1 MQQKQNT
8 QEKLREVRGYAIISK
23 GDTPQQTGKNTFTI
37 PSQHGNG
44 SYIITIGTRPTCTC
58 PDFVSRQKLCK
69 HIHAVRFYLD
79 FNNKVKTENK
89 GIVNRRDYDLS
100 VQKLLQFYK
109 TAQ

>member
-23 GDTPQQTGKNTFTI
+23 GDTPLLTGKNMFTI
-37 PSQHGNG
+37 PSQQGNG